1 MKSTYSCRWIK
12 SEELPYVHGYKL
24 IPTGMLK
31 RLHSLTQSRFFMN
44 VWSAYCNAEN
54 RPNEKVGHLMRP
66 EVQTA
71 CFQFGLFSAYCNAEN
86 RPNWKQAVCTSG
98 RIKWPT
104 FSFRTSK

>member
-54 RPNEKVGHLMRP
+54 RPN
-66 EVQTA
+66 
-71 CFQFGLFSAYCNAEN
+71 
-86 RPNWKQAVCTSG
+86 WKQAVCTSG